1 MTNTNYELEVRN
13 LSKHFKV
20 AYGKTL
26 KAVDDISFNIKLGD
40 TLGIVGESGC
50 GKTTV
55 GKTAIGMYDRDG
67 GQVLYKGKDV
77 HQMNKKERK
86 DFVRNV
92 QMVFQDPYASLDPR
106 QKVYDIIAE
115 GIQVHKLASDKKIE
129 EDMVI
134 DLLRQVGLKADHA
147 NRYAHEFS
155 GGQRQRIGIAR
166 ALSVNPDFLFCD
178 EPTSAL
184 DVSIQAQIINL
195 LLELKEK
202 KDLTMLFIAHDLP
215 MVNYISDNIAVM
227 YLGNIVEIAQSDE
240 LFSNPKHPYT
250 QALLSSVPIADPEEN
265 KSGKRIILSGEI
277 PSPVNPPIGCKFCT
291 RCPRKTEIC
300 ETIPPEAVEVSDGHK
315 VCCHLYK

>member
-1 MTNTNYELEVRN
+1 M
-13 LSKHFKV
+13 
-20 AYGKTL
+20 
-26 KAVDDISFNIKLGD
+26 
-40 TLGIVGESGC
+40 
-50 GKTTV
+50 
-55 GKTAIGMYDRDG
+55 
-67 GQVLYKGKDV
+67 
-77 HQMNKKERK
+77 
-86 DFVRNV
+86 
-92 QMVFQDPYASLDPR
+92 
-106 QKVYDIIAE
+106 
-115 GIQVHKLASDKKIE
+115 
-129 EDMVI
+129 
-134 DLLRQVGLKADHA
+134 
-147 NRYAHEFS
+147 
-155 GGQRQRIGIAR
+155 
-166 ALSVNPDFLFCD
+166 FCD

-202 KDLTMLFIAHDLP
+202 RDLTMLFIAHDLP